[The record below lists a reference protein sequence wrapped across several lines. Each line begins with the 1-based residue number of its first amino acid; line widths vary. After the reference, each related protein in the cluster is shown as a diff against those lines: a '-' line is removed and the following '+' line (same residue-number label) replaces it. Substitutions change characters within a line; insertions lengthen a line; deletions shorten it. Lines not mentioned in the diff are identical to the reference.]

1 MFKKV
6 FLFVFIFSLF
16 AFSLNISGN
25 TETDKIKEFVV
36 NKDTTDLKIVE
47 VNDSVVNDSLVWEK
61 AEASYY
67 NPMQIS
73 KHGLGA
79 SGRKIRSGSIA
90 LGATFTKNFIK
101 KEIVFIEVRDC
112 DIVTP
117 YGKGIFR
124 VDDMM
129 HRRYSSREDKY
140 FIDFFYKDISPRQK
154 RLGRFK
160 IEFRIL
166 KNNRSAD
173 ISADFFCNY

>member
-1 MFKKV
+1 MVFKKV

-25 TETDKIKEFVV
+25 TETDKTKEFIVE
-36 NKDTTDLKIVE
+36 NDTINSKIVE
-47 VNDSVVNDSLVWEK
+47 VNDSVSDSLVWKK

-73 KHGLGA
+73 RHGLGA

-90 LGATFTKNFIK
+90 LGSTFTKNFIK
-101 KEIVFIEVRDC
+101 KEIVFIEVKDC

-129 HRRYSSREDKY
+129 HPRYSSKEDKY
-140 FIDFFYKDISPRQK
+140 FIDFFYGDVSSRQK

-166 KNNRSAD
+166 KNNGLAD
-173 ISADFFCNY
+173 NIS